1 MARIAAVGCRPG
13 ILHADAQPGHEVGG
27 LARPLRESFEVQ
39 LRAAH
44 EYLAIRPEP
53 DPGAGQRLG
62 DPADPPQAR
71 AWREGRVRPGPAELT
86 RDPAPEAGRPF
97 VALPSHL
104 DLQPARQR
112 VHDRCANAVQAA
124 RGRVGAAAE
133 FAACVQPRHHELDP
147 GQPGLRL
154 DVDGDTTP
162 VVFDLGGMIGVQD
175 DVDAGAA
182 TGKCLIDGIVDYLPQ
197 AVQQPP
203 AVGGSDVHAGALAH
217 RLKPF
222 KHGQMARCVAV
233 GTDFGHRLGADG
245 GH

>member
-1 MARIAAVGCRPG
+1 MAAGENTPLVMPVYLGTMAEAEKSPVSSFAVG
-13 ILHADAQPGHEVGG
+13 
-27 LARPLRESFEVQ
+27 
-39 LRAAH
+39 
-44 EYLAIRPEP
+44 
-53 DPGAGQRLG
+53 
-62 DPADPPQAR
+62 
-71 AWREGRVRPGPAELT
+71 T
-86 RDPAPEAGRPF
+86 TAPENG
-97 VALPSHL
+97 
-104 DLQPARQR
+104 
-112 VHDRCANAVQAA
+112 ANAVQAA